1 MAGQKGFLYEAAIH
15 RKLKNKGIVPLGF
28 QPAAADPNKPDGKF
42 IYDGRTY
49 NLVVKLNFEESDFG
63 QGTLDYTPNGWV
75 LGGVQEFTQAGIPR
89 KGFAAAEKM
98 RQLLRAVGTEEFANK
113 KWGYKGAPN
122 KGTIPNADFTL
133 ANKKQDQARFKDA
146 YKPISRTSIWE
157 YYATKGVYYIQ
168 IGGYGLYYMSANP
181 ANLPI
186 PPLDVTARVRIRTKT
201 TSSIP
206 VYNYRFTTALLVQSK
221 PQRST
226 LDLDSRTDL
235 DKLAA

>member
-1 MAGQKGFLYEAAIH
+1 
-15 RKLKNKGIVPLGF
+15 
-28 QPAAADPNKPDGKF
+28 
-42 IYDGRTY
+42 
-49 NLVVKLNFEESDFG
+49 
-63 QGTLDYTPNGWV
+63 
-75 LGGVQEFTQAGIPR
+75 
-89 KGFAAAEKM
+89 M
-98 RQLLRAVGTEEFANK
+98 RQLLRAVGTEEFAND

-122 KGTIPNADFTL
+122 KGTIPNSDFTL

-146 YKPISRTSIWE
+146 YKPIDKTGIWE

-186 PPLDVTARVRIRTKT
+186 PPLDVTARVRIRLKAG
-201 TSSIP
+201 SSIP

>member
-1 MAGQKGFLYEAAIH
+1 M
-15 RKLKNKGIVPLGF
+15 
-28 QPAAADPNKPDGKF
+28 
-42 IYDGRTY
+42 
-49 NLVVKLNFEESDFG
+49 
-63 QGTLDYTPNGWV
+63 
-75 LGGVQEFTQAGIPR
+75 
-89 KGFAAAEKM
+89 M
-98 RQLLRAVGTEEFANK
+98 RQLLRGVGTEEFANN

-133 ANKKQDQARFKDA
+133 ANKKQDQANFKDA
-146 YKPISRTSIWE
+146 YKPIDKTSIWE

-168 IGGYGLYYMSANP
+168 IGGYGLYHMSANP

-226 LDLDSRTDL
+226 LDLDRRADL
-235 DKLAA
+235 EKLVA

>member
-1 MAGQKGFLYEAAIH
+1 M
-15 RKLKNKGIVPLGF
+15 
-28 QPAAADPNKPDGKF
+28 
-42 IYDGRTY
+42 
-49 NLVVKLNFEESDFG
+49 
-63 QGTLDYTPNGWV
+63 
-75 LGGVQEFTQAGIPR
+75 QEFTKAGIPR

-133 ANKKQDQARFKDA
+133 ANKKQDQAKFKDA
-146 YKPISRTSIWE
+146 YKPIDRTSIWE

-168 IGGYGLYYMSANP
+168 IGGYGLYHMSANP

-186 PPLDVTARVRIRTKT
+186 PQFDVTARLRIRMKP
-201 TSSIP
+201 SQSYP
-206 VYNYRFTTALLVQSK
+206 VYSYGFKTAILVQTK
-221 PQRST
+221 PQKST
-226 LDLDSRTDL
+226 MDLDRRTDL